1 MKRVII
7 LMFLLLPGF
16 AAQAADGAGTRIAD
30 QFARPTLKA
39 LVDAAER
46 NSIAVDALCAE
57 PGAERLEAARETFDT
72 LVTGFGRASV
82 LRFGPLAAESRIER
96 LFFWPDPRGI
106 ALRQVQG
113 VLAKADDTAARQETL
128 AEKSAALQ
136 GIPAL
141 EFVLFGSGSE
151 QLASSDGAF
160 RCAYAAAISRN
171 IGLIAAETLNGWSA
185 DTAFARSFTAPSA
198 DAEIYRSPRE
208 VDGEIV
214 KAMSTALQF
223 LGAAELRPPLGE
235 TPEKANGRRAPL
247 WRSDTTFALARA
259 RLRGVQALLDASGYA
274 ETVPSDQAYAIDSL
288 RFELNTAST
297 QLGEIGLPAEA
308 AFADEAARGHLAV
321 ALLALDHA
329 RDIVSEHLSAA
340 LGLTMGF
347 NALDGD

>member
-1 MKRVII
+1 MKRVI
-7 LMFLLLPGF
+7 LLLF
-16 AAQAADGAGTRIAD
+16 ALLPVPSAQAADGSGARIAD
-30 QFARPTLKA
+30 EFARPALQA
-39 LVDAAER
+39 LVESAGR
-46 NSIAVDALCAE
+46 HGIAVDALCAGPDTE
-57 PGAERLEAARETFDT
+57 KLEAARKTFDT
-72 LVTGFGRASV
+72 LVTDFARASV

-113 VLAKADDTAARQETL
+113 VLGKTDDTAARQETL
-128 AEKSAALQ
+128 ADKSAALQ

-151 QLASSDGAF
+151 QLGGSDGAF

-171 IGLIAAETLNGWSA
+171 IGVIAEETLDGWSP

-198 DAEIYRSPRE
+198 DAEIYRSAQE

-247 WRSDTTFALARA
+247 WRSDLTFALAQA
-259 RLRGVQALLDASGYA
+259 RIGGVQALLDASGYA

-297 QLGEIGLPAEA
+297 QLGEIDVPVEA
-308 AFADEAARGHLAV
+308 AFADEAARGHLTV

-329 RDIVSEHLSAA
+329 RDLVSEDLSAA

>member
-16 AAQAADGAGTRIAD
+16 AVHAADGAGARISD
-30 QFARPTLKA
+30 EFARPALQA
-39 LVDAAER
+39 LVAAAER
-46 NSIAVDALCAE
+46 HGTAVDALCAE
-57 PGAERLEAARETFDT
+57 PGVERLEAARETFGA
-72 LVTGFGRASV
+72 LVTDFGRASV

-185 DTAFARSFTAPSA
+185 DTVFASSFTAPSV
-198 DAEIYRSPRE
+198 DAEIYRSAQE

-235 TPEKANGRRAPL
+235 TPAKANGRRAPL
-247 WRSDTTFALARA
+247 WRSDMTFALARA
-259 RLRGVQALLDASGYA
+259 RLGGVQALLDASGYA
-274 ETVPSDQAYAIDSL
+274 ETVPSDQAYALDSL

-308 AFADEAARGHLAV
+308 AFADEAARGHMTV

-329 RDIVSEHLSAA
+329 RDIVSEDLSVA

>member
-1 MKRVII
+1 MRRVI
-7 LMFLLLPGF
+7 LLLFALLPGP
-16 AAQAADGAGTRIAD
+16 AAHAADGAGARIAD
-30 QFARPTLKA
+30 AFARPA
-39 LVDAAER
+39 LQGLVSSAAR
-46 NSIAVDALCAE
+46 NAAAVDALCAE
-57 PGAERLEAARETFDT
+57 PGTQTLEAARGTFGA
-72 LVTGFGRASV
+72 LVEDFGQASV
-82 LRFGPLAAESRIER
+82 LRFGPLAADSRIER

-106 ALRQVQG
+106 ALRQVQA
-113 VLAKADDTAARQETL
+113 VLAKEDRTAARQETL

-151 QLASSDGAF
+151 TLAGPDGAF

-171 IGLIAAETLNGWSA
+171 VGTIAAEAADGWA
-185 DTAFARSFTAPSA
+185 QDTAFARSFTAPSG
-198 DAEIYRSPRE
+198 DAEIYRSAQE

-223 LGAAELRPPLGE
+223 LSAAELRPPLGE
-235 TPEKANGRRAPL
+235 TSEKANGRRAPL
-247 WRSDTTFALARA
+247 WRSNLTFALAQA
-259 RLRGVQALLDASGYA
+259 RIDGVRALLDASGYA

-297 QLGEIGLPAEA
+297 QLDETALPVEA
-308 AFADEAARGHLAV
+308 AFADEVARGHMTV

-329 RDIVSEHLSAA
+329 RDIVSEDLSAA